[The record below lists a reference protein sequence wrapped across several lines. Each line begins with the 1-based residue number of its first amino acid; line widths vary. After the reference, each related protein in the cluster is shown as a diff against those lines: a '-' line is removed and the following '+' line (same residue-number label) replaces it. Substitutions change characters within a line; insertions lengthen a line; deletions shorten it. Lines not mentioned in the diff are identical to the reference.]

1 MGKTNSTG
9 NRIKPLITT
18 ILSFI
23 CILAI
28 LVIIHELGHFL
39 TAKIFKI
46 KVLEF
51 GIGYPPRILSFKKN
65 STIYSLNILPLGG
78 FVKLLGE
85 EDPSDPQS
93 LAKQNRLVRLTV
105 LASGAIMNFILALF
119 LFSLLYAL
127 PQERVSGNIQIMDIS
142 QNSPADLAGLKPGD
156 LIMEIDGHSIRNSQ
170 EAGQRIRMKLGETT
184 TWSIIR
190 PQKLITGSIG
200 FTQENSISE
209 SSISMGDKFSVTLV
223 PRWNPPEGEGNAGII
238 ISNMNV
244 TSIHKSEI
252 NINAISHGFEVM
264 TNSLLLIRK
273 EITGWIVSSMT
284 PQFAGPIGIAQVT
297 GEVAREGIIPLINLS
312 ALLSLQLAILN
323 LLPIPAL
330 DGGRIMFLFIEIL
343 RRGKRIPPEK
353 EAFVHLTGIIILLS
367 LIVVIS
373 YFDIARIITG
383 DSLLK

>member
-1 MGKTNSTG
+1 
-9 NRIKPLITT
+9 
-18 ILSFI
+18 
-23 CILAI
+23 
-28 LVIIHELGHFL
+28 
-39 TAKIFKI
+39 
-46 KVLEF
+46 
-51 GIGYPPRILSFKKN
+51 
-65 STIYSLNILPLGG
+65 
-78 FVKLLGE
+78 
-85 EDPSDPQS
+85 
-93 LAKQNRLVRLTV
+93 
-105 LASGAIMNFILALF
+105 
-119 LFSLLYAL
+119 
-127 PQERVSGNIQIMDIS
+127 
-142 QNSPADLAGLKPGD
+142 
-156 LIMEIDGHSIRNSQ
+156 
-170 EAGQRIRMKLGETT
+170 
-184 TWSIIR
+184 
-190 PQKLITGSIG
+190 
-200 FTQENSISE
+200 
-209 SSISMGDKFSVTLV
+209 
-223 PRWNPPEGEGNAGII
+223 
-238 ISNMNV
+238 MNV

-297 GEVAREGIIPLINLS
+297 GEVAREGIIPLLNLS

-367 LIVVIS
+367 LIAVIS